1 MNGGIDPVFYAL
13 VCGATL
19 WLALLWAGTSW
30 RVARRH
36 RAIQGGC
43 AAATLLLLFV
53 PFGGMPLWNWAFS
66 FCPNPSLPMLG
77 MVCAALWS
85 RLGGVAVFKPED
97 WRLLIGFGAIAG
109 TVLYLHPFAR
119 SGFDLY
125 YWGWH
130 HDVAVW
136 SMAALALTALAFGN
150 RAGVLFLAGL
160 IAYELQALESHN
172 GWDYLVDPIF
182 WLICLGLSAVHGVR
196 RLVAGRALRRAS
208 RSPFAAASAMERVP

>member
-1 MNGGIDPVFYAL
+1 MNGGIDPVFYGL

-36 RAIQGGC
+36 RTVQAGC
-43 AAATLLLLFV
+43 AAATVLLLFV
-53 PFGGMPLWNWAFS
+53 PCGGMPLWNWAFS

-77 MVCAALWS
+77 MVCAALWA
-85 RLGGVAVFKPED
+85 RLGGVAVFKPAD
-97 WRLLIGFGAIAG
+97 WRLLIGFGAVAG

-130 HDVAVW
+130 HEVAVW
-136 SMAALALTALAFGN
+136 TMAALALTALAFGN
-150 RAGVLFLAGL
+150 RAGVLFLAAL

-172 GWDYLVDPIF
+172 GWDYLVDPIL
-182 WLICLGLSAVHGVR
+182 WLVCLGLTLVHGVR
-196 RLVAGRALRRAS
+196 RLFTGRALRRAS
-208 RSPFAAASAMERVP
+208 RSPFAAAAARTL